1 MKSGSRREIILL
13 FAANILARIPFIN
26 AGYGREEDA
35 WAQAQNAKQ
44 IWETGIY
51 EVSRLPGHPL
61 YELLLAGLWPINHSY
76 WFYNLISVLVSSLSV
91 VYFYKI
97 CNKLNLLNTLALSL
111 AFSFIPAFFIA
122 GTYTIDY
129 NVGLLFILIS
139 LFQLLSGRYWLA
151 GLFIGIATGIRI
163 SHLGFILPWSII
175 IFTRTHSFKNVMRM
189 GFTGGIVAIIAFLPP
204 LLHYGMGFLDFHKP
218 PYPSTIKVLYK
229 MSAGV
234 YGVPLLLFFTYLFF
248 SNIRKPFSYWTLHSY
263 YSRMPRGFYL
273 SLLIIFVM
281 QLVVFLRLP
290 FKSEFFIPF
299 LPFLIMYLGV
309 LMNRKQA
316 ISLAIVSFASCF
328 LFGFDYYSPYRGAPP
343 SPLGLQ
349 FSKNDK
355 LLFFDPIQGPAII
368 DYRKRNTKIQLVE
381 NFNGWAKK
389 QTALTY
395 VIAGWYWPQIDLK
408 QQYPD
413 NVEVDYYATQ
423 EEVENAH
430 HSGKAIYYLP
440 EINEAN
446 AQINAHYLA
455 DSLGKPWLP
464 EMNKD

>member
-13 FAANILARIPFIN
+13 FAANVLARLPFIN

-76 WFYNLISVLVSSLSV
+76 WLFNLLSVLVSSLSV

-97 CNKLNLLNTLALSL
+97 CNKLNLLNTLALSV
-111 AFSFIPAFFIA
+111 AFSFIPVFFIA

-129 NVGLLFILIS
+129 NFGLLFILIS
-139 LFQLLSGRYWLA
+139 LYQLLRGKYWLA
-151 GLFIGIATGIRI
+151 GIFIGLATGIRI
-163 SHLGFILPWSII
+163 SHLGFILPWAII
-175 IFTRTHSFKNVMRM
+175 IFTRTHSLKFVLRM
-189 GFTGGIVAIIAFLPP
+189 GLTSLLVAAIAFSPP
-204 LLHYGMGFLDFHKP
+204 LLQYGMGFLDFHKP

-229 MSAGV
+229 MSVGV
-234 YGVPLLLFFTYLFF
+234 YGIPLLLFFAYFF
-248 SNIRKPFSYWTLHSY
+248 FTNIRKPFSFWTLHSY
-263 YSRMPRGFYL
+263 YSRMPRGFYI
-273 SLLIIFVM
+273 SLLLIFAM

-299 LPFLIMYLGV
+299 LPFLLMYLGV

-316 ISLAIVSFASCF
+316 ISLAIVSIASCF
-328 LFGFDYYSPYRGAPP
+328 FFGFDYYNPYRGAPP
-343 SPLGLQ
+343 SPLGLR
-349 FSKNDK
+349 FEGNDK
-355 LLFFDPIQGPAII
+355 SLFFDPIQGPAII
-368 DYRKRNTKIQLVE
+368 DIRKRNTKIQFVE
-381 NFNGWAKK
+381 EFNAWAKK
-389 QTALTY
+389 QSAPTY

-408 QQYPD
+408 QQYPS
-413 NVEVDYYATQ
+413 NVEVDYYATE
-423 EEVENAH
+423 EEVRNAH
-430 HSGKAIYYLP
+430 KNGKSIFYLP

-446 AQINAHYLA
+446 AQINSHYLA

-464 EMNKD
+464 ETNKE